1 MAISREVKTAGL
13 VIIGLVLIIFLFN
26 YLKGQNLLD
35 SSRKFYA
42 VFDNVEGL
50 ETSAPVTING
60 FIVGRVQDIA
70 FMPDTEGK
78 LKVMLLLEDDFQFST
93 NSRVEL
99 YENGLIGGKALAI
112 WPAFDDANIA
122 QSGATLESTVK
133 PGLSELLNQKLT
145 PLQEKIETMMVS
157 ADSVLKNIND
167 VFDEQ
172 TKANLR
178 SSISQ
183 LNSTISSFKDT
194 SESINSLI
202 ADNETKLDQTLT
214 NVDQVSGN
222 LARISDSLASTNLAQ
237 TIGNLEQTIGNFDQ
251 ILSDI
256 DDGKGS
262 IGKLLKDEGLYN
274 NLEGA
279 SKQLEQLLQD
289 MKLNPK
295 RYVHFS
301 LFGKRPKQYD
311 ADGNEIKD
319 QDN

>member
-1 MAISREVKTAGL
+1 MKTAGL

-122 QSGATLESTVK
+122 DATVLGACFMGK
-133 PGLSELLNQKLT
+133 
-145 PLQEKIETMMVS
+145 
-157 ADSVLKNIND
+157 
-167 VFDEQ
+167 
-172 TKANLR
+172 TKVRGQFCRNA
-178 SSISQ
+178 
-183 LNSTISSFKDT
+183 
-194 SESINSLI
+194 
-202 ADNETKLDQTLT
+202 
-214 NVDQVSGN
+214 
-222 LARISDSLASTNLAQ
+222 
-237 TIGNLEQTIGNFDQ
+237 
-251 ILSDI
+251 
-256 DDGKGS
+256 
-262 IGKLLKDEGLYN
+262 
-274 NLEGA
+274 
-279 SKQLEQLLQD
+279 
-289 MKLNPK
+289 
-295 RYVHFS
+295 
-301 LFGKRPKQYD
+301 
-311 ADGNEIKD
+311 
-319 QDN
+319 